1 MPLLSIL
8 LLAGPMMALLFGVI
22 TGVATRHAWFGLL
35 AGLLTAPLLLALSPG
50 WLSGLGLQHGLRPYG
65 LVGQLDRQQTHQTP
79 PAVLPVNSHWSVVNG
94 QSYLP

>member
-8 LLAGPMMALLFGVI
+8 LLAGPMMALLFGII

-50 WLSGLGLQHGLRPYG
+50 WLSGLGYSTAYALTGLSGSWVGSKLIKLHRPFC
-65 LVGQLDRQQTHQTP
+65 L
-79 PAVLPVNSHWSVVNG
+79 
-94 QSYLP
+94 